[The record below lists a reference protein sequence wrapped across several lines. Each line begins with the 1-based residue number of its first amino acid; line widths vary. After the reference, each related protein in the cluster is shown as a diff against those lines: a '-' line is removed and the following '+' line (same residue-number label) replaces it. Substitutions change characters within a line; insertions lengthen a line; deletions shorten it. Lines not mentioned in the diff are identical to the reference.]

1 MLKGLKYRL
10 YPTNPQKEL
19 IAKHIGSSRFVYN
32 LALETKNTAYLGS
45 KHNFSPFDLIKQ
57 LPELKKECEWLKE
70 VNSQSLQQSIQNMDI
85 AFKKFFK
92 GAGFPKFKSKHRG
105 KQSFSIP
112 QNVIVEN
119 NLLIIPK
126 FKEGINIVLHREI
139 KGTIKSATISVTPT
153 GKYFVSVLVDTN
165 TEIPTKTPIIE
176 NTTIGIDLGIKDF
189 AITSEGEVF
198 ENSKY
203 LRKAQ
208 SKLKYLQRKIS
219 KARNKK
225 SLTSLKEKDFL
236 KRKDFLREPE
246 LITPSRVLTS
256 TNVNG
261 SPDFCLKSE
270 LVPNTDNANI
280 RKIGKRTKLKLA
292 KIHEKIKNKRLD
304 FLHKTSAKLI
314 RENQTICLEDLA
326 VSNMVKNHNLAQ
338 AINDVSWSTFVTML
352 EYKADWYGKNILRIG
367 RFAPSSKTCSN
378 CGNINKELTLKE
390 REWTCPKCNSVLDRD
405 VNASINIKSFALKNN
420 LSGEHTLK
428 NQGKLPTLV
437 GALTLE
443 AQPIASGVGG

>member
-10 YPTNPQKEL
+10 YPTNSQKEL

-57 LPELKKECEWLKE
+57 LPDLKKECEWLKE

-153 GKYFVSVLVDTN
+153 GKYFISILVDTN
-165 TEIPTKTPIIE
+165 TEIPTKAPITE
-176 NTTIGIDLGIKDF
+176 NATIGIDLGIKDF
-189 AITSEGEVF
+189 AITSDGEVF
-198 ENSKY
+198 ENPKN

-208 SKLKYLQRKIS
+208 SKLKYIQRKYS
-219 KARNKK
+219 KNKGK
-225 SLTSLKEKDFL
+225 RTKQRLALLHEKVVN
-236 KRKDFLREPE
+236 KRKDFLHK
-246 LITPSRVLTS
+246 IS
-256 TNVNG
+256 T
-261 SPDFCLKSE
+261 
-270 LVPNTDNANI
+270 
-280 RKIGKRTKLKLA
+280 
-292 KIHEKIKNKRLD
+292 
-304 FLHKTSAKLI
+304 KLI

-326 VSNMVKNHNLAQ
+326 VSNMVKNHNLSQ
-338 AINDVSWSTFVTML
+338 AISDVSWSTFVTML

-367 RFAPSSKTCSN
+367 RFAPSSKTCSC
-378 CGNINKELTLKE
+378 CGTINKELTLKD
-390 REWTCPKCNSVLDRD
+390 REWTCGRCSTVLDRD
-405 VNASINIKSFALKNN
+405 VNASINIKSFALKNY

-443 AQPIASGVGG
+443 AQPIAFGVGG

>member
-1 MLKGLKYRL
+1 MFKAFKYRL
-10 YPTNPQKEL
+10 YPSDPQKEL

-57 LPELKKECEWLKE
+57 LPDLKKECEWLKE

-119 NLLIIPK
+119 DLLIIPK

-139 KGTIKSATISVTPT
+139 KGTIKSATVSVTPT
-153 GKYFVSVLVDTN
+153 GKYFVSILVDTN
-165 TEIPTKTPIIE
+165 TEMPTKAPTTE
-176 NTTIGIDLGIKDF
+176 GTTIGIDLGIKDF
-189 AITSEGEVF
+189 AITSDGEVF
-198 ENSKY
+198 DNPKN

-208 SKLKYLQRKIS
+208 SKLKYVQRKYS
-219 KARNKK
+219 KNKGK
-225 SLTSLKEKDFL
+225 RTKQRLSLLHEKVVN
-236 KRKDFLREPE
+236 KRKDFLHK
-246 LITPSRVLTS
+246 VS
-256 TNVNG
+256 T
-261 SPDFCLKSE
+261 
-270 LVPNTDNANI
+270 
-280 RKIGKRTKLKLA
+280 
-292 KIHEKIKNKRLD
+292 
-304 FLHKTSAKLI
+304 KLI
-314 RENQTICLEDLA
+314 RENQTIALEDLNVA
-326 VSNMVKNHNLAQ
+326 GMVKNHNLAQ

-367 RFAPSSKTCSN
+367 RFAPSSKTCN
-378 CGNINKELTLKE
+378 CCGYINKELTLKD

-443 AQPIASGVGG
+443 ARPIAYGVGG

>member
-1 MLKGLKYRL
+1 MFKAFKYRIF
-10 YPTNPQKEL
+10 PTEPQKEL

-119 NLLIIPK
+119 KKLIIPK
-126 FKEGINIVLHREI
+126 FKEGIDIVLHREI

-153 GKYFVSVLVDTN
+153 GKYFVSILCDTK
-165 TEIPTKTPIIE
+165 EELPAKDPIKE
-176 NTTIGIDLGIKDF
+176 NSTIGIDLGIKDF

-198 ENSKY
+198 ENPKY

-208 SKLKYLQRKIS
+208 SKLKYVQRKYS
-219 KARNKK
+219 KHK
-225 SLTSLKEKDFL
+225 
-236 KRKDFLREPE
+236 
-246 LITPSRVLTS
+246 
-256 TNVNG
+256 
-261 SPDFCLKSE
+261 
-270 LVPNTDNANI
+270 
-280 RKIGKRTKLKLA
+280 GKRTKKKLS
-292 KIHEKIKNKRLD
+292 KLYEDVVNKRKD
-304 FLHKTSAKLI
+304 FLHKTSTKLI

-338 AINDVSWSTFVTML
+338 AISDVSWSTFVTML

-367 RFAPSSKTCSN
+367 RFAPSSKTCSC
-378 CGNINKELTLKE
+378 CGYINKELTLKD
-390 REWTCPKCNSVLDRD
+390 RKWTCPKCNSVLDRD

-420 LSGEHTLK
+420 LSGEHRLK
-428 NQGKLPTLV
+428 NQDELPRLLGV
-437 GALTLE
+437 LTTE
-443 AQPIASGVGG
+443 AQPIAYGVGG

>member
-153 GKYFVSVLVDTN
+153 GKYFVSILVDTN

-208 SKLKYLQRKIS
+208 SKLKYVQRKFS
-219 KARNKK
+219 KNK
-225 SLTSLKEKDFL
+225 
-236 KRKDFLREPE
+236 
-246 LITPSRVLTS
+246 
-256 TNVNG
+256 
-261 SPDFCLKSE
+261 
-270 LVPNTDNANI
+270 
-280 RKIGKRTKLKLA
+280 GKRTKQRLA
-292 KIHEKIKNKRLD
+292 LLHEKVVNKRKD

-428 NQGKLPTLV
+428 NQGKLPTLF

>member
-1 MLKGLKYRL
+1 MFKAFKYRL
-10 YPTNPQKEL
+10 YPSEPQKEL

-32 LALETKNTAYLGS
+32 LALETKTTAYLGS

-57 LPELKKECEWLKE
+57 LPDLKKECEWLKE

-119 NLLIIPK
+119 SLLIIPK

-153 GKYFVSVLVDTN
+153 GKYFASILVDTN
-165 TEIPTKTPIIE
+165 AEMPIKAPITES
-176 NTTIGIDLGIKDF
+176 TTIGIDLGIKDF
-189 AITSEGEVF
+189 AITSDGEVF
-198 ENSKY
+198 ENPKN

-208 SKLKYLQRKIS
+208 SKLKYVQRKYS
-219 KARNKK
+219 KNK
-225 SLTSLKEKDFL
+225 
-236 KRKDFLREPE
+236 
-246 LITPSRVLTS
+246 
-256 TNVNG
+256 
-261 SPDFCLKSE
+261 
-270 LVPNTDNANI
+270 
-280 RKIGKRTKLKLA
+280 GKRTKKHLVL
-292 KIHEKIKNKRLD
+292 IHEKIVNKRKD
-304 FLHKTSAKLI
+304 FLHKTSTKLI

-326 VSNMVKNHNLAQ
+326 VSNMVKNHKLAQ
-338 AINDVSWSTFVTML
+338 SISDVGWSTFVTML
-352 EYKADWYGKNILRIG
+352 EYKAEWHGKNILRIG
-367 RFAPSSKTCSN
+367 RFAPSSKTCSC
-378 CGNINKELTLKE
+378 CGYINKELTLKD
-390 REWTCPKCNSVLDRD
+390 RSWTCPKCNSVLDRD

-443 AQPIASGVGG
+443 AHPISYAVGG

>member
-1 MLKGLKYRL
+1 MFRAYKYRIS
-10 YPTNPQKEL
+10 PTNSQKEL

-32 LALETKNTAYLGS
+32 LALETKNTSYLGS

-112 QNVIVEN
+112 QNVIVKN

-126 FKEGINIVLHREI
+126 FREGIKIVLHREI

-153 GKYFVSVLVDTN
+153 GKYFVSILVDTN
-165 TEIPTKTPIIE
+165 IEIPTKAPITE
-176 NTTIGIDLGIKDF
+176 GTTIGIDLGIKYF

-198 ENSKY
+198 ENPKN

-208 SKLKYLQRKIS
+208 SKLKYTQRKYS
-219 KARNKK
+219 KNK
-225 SLTSLKEKDFL
+225 
-236 KRKDFLREPE
+236 
-246 LITPSRVLTS
+246 
-256 TNVNG
+256 
-261 SPDFCLKSE
+261 
-270 LVPNTDNANI
+270 
-280 RKIGKRTKLKLA
+280 GKRTKQRIAL
-292 KIHEKIKNKRLD
+292 IHEKIKNKRLD
-304 FLHKTSAKLI
+304 FIHKVSTKLI

-326 VSNMVKNHNLAQ
+326 VSNMVKNRNLAQ
-338 AINDVSWSTFVTML
+338 AISDVSWSTFVTML

-367 RFAPSSKTCSN
+367 RFAPSSKTCN
-378 CGNINKELTLKE
+378 CCGCINRELTLND
-390 REWTCPKCNSVLDRD
+390 RSWTCPKCNSVIDRD
-405 VNASINIKSFALKNN
+405 VNASINIKSFALKNH

-443 AQPIASGVGG
+443 AHPSALPLVGSSLCVKVNHKNMHE